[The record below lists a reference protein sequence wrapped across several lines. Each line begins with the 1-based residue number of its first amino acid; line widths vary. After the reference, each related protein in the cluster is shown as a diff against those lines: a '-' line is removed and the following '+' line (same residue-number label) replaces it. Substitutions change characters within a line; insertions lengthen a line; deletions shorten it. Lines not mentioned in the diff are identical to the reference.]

1 MNKQYILDTL
11 KNDMPHLQ
19 EAFGV
24 EEIALFG
31 SYAKDIQTPSSDIDF
46 LVTLKKTS
54 YNLFMGLFL
63 YLEKKFNHK
72 VDLVRKGSH
81 LSQQFLNYIS
91 KDLIYV

>member
-1 MNKQYILDTL
+1 
-11 KNDMPHLQ
+11 MPHLR

-31 SYAKDIQTPSSDIDF
+31 SYAKGIQTSTSDIDF
-46 LVTLKKTS
+46 LVTLKKPS

-63 YLEKKFNHK
+63 YLENKFNHK

-81 LSQQFLNYIS
+81 LSQQFLNYIN